1 MGNYTKVARVS
12 DVPAGTVKGFVVDGR
27 KIAIANS
34 GSKLYAFED
43 RCSHAGAPLSSGLLL
58 GSMIMCIAH
67 GAQFDLDTGKPLTM
81 VARDPIKTFAVRA
94 EGDDILVDL

>member
-1 MGNYTKVARVS
+1 MAFTRVAKVA

-43 RCSHAGAPLSSGLLL
+43 RCTHAGAPLASGLLL

-67 GAQFDLDTGKPLTM
+67 GAQFDLETGKPLTM
-81 VARDPIKTFAVRA
+81 VAKSPIKTFPVKA
-94 EGDDILVDL
+94 EGGDILVDL